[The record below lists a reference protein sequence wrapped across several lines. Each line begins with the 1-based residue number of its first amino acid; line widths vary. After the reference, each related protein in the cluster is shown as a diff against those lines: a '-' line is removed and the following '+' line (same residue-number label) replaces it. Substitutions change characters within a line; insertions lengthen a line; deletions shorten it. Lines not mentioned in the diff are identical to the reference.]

1 MAWGAWGRKMW
12 KDWIK
17 DETIFYRK
25 PELPGKVTTREIVKE
40 EQAIKK
46 LVTAGHGQY
55 QSLANGRKWTT
66 SNERTLDEFQ
76 LGTVKLVVETQDL
89 VVGVLGKPGA
99 GKTHTLGAA
108 SQVIEQLTGERPVT
122 IAQSAGA
129 VRAMQEAAGARD
141 ACTLALL
148 RTDPRL
154 QALARGRAIFCDE
167 ASLLNNDEM
176 TWLIKFAK
184 ENGCRLSLWG
194 DPRQFNGVERGD
206 SFRDLAYHKILP
218 HSSLERIYRQT
229 GALAEYHGG
238 LARPGVRART
248 CKDRGRP
255 DQL

>member
-1 MAWGAWGRKMW
+1 VREVDLIAVACRYGVGCLGAEDV

-46 LVTAGHGQY
+46 LVTAGQGQY

-76 LGTVKLVVETQDL
+76 FGTVKLVVETQDL

-129 VRAMQEAAGARD
+129 VRAIQEAAGAR
-141 ACTLALL
+141 
-148 RTDPRL
+148 RRL
-154 QALARGRAIFCDE
+154 YA
-167 ASLLNNDEM
+167 
-176 TWLIKFAK
+176 
-184 ENGCRLSLWG
+184 
-194 DPRQFNGVERGD
+194 
-206 SFRDLAYHKILP
+206 
-218 HSSLERIYRQT
+218 
-229 GALAEYHGG
+229 GALTDRSASPG
-238 LARPGVRART
+238 LSTRPS
-248 CKDRGRP
+248 D
-255 DQL
+255 LL